1 MTTTEPTVPI
11 GEPRWA
17 VGVVDVEND
26 FCEGGSLAVP
36 GGAAVAGRIRTWIEA
51 EPRRWVARFATA
63 DRHPGDLPGHFAPDG
78 EAPNFVD
85 TWPPHCVAGTP
96 GADLHP
102 NLVAGTSENA
112 LFDVLVEKGQRTAA
126 YSGVE
131 GTTPDG
137 EPLATWLRDRAVDGI
152 ELVGIATDHCVRATA
167 ADALREG
174 FRVRVVTDLCV
185 GIAPDTVD
193 AALAELAAA
202 GAEITTTA
210 DLARG
215 AR

>member
-1 MTTTEPTVPI
+1 M
-11 GEPRWA
+11 
-17 VGVVDVEND
+17 
-26 FCEGGSLAVP
+26 
-36 GGAAVAGRIRTWIEA
+36 
-51 EPRRWVARFATA
+51 
-63 DRHPGDLPGHFAPDG
+63 
-78 EAPNFVD
+78 
-85 TWPPHCVAGTP
+85 
-96 GADLHP
+96 
-102 NLVAGTSENA
+102 
-112 LFDVLVEKGQRTAA
+112 
-126 YSGVE
+126 
-131 GTTPDG
+131 
-137 EPLATWLRDRAVDGI
+137 
-152 ELVGIATDHCVRATA
+152 RATA